1 LIDFA
6 GSGVVHLV
14 GGTAGLV
21 GTFLLGP
28 RIGRFE
34 ANREGKVEG
43 KPRREKEE
51 KREEKKREEK

>member
-1 LIDFA
+1 MYFSACVCL

-34 ANREGKVEG
+34 ANKEGKFEG
-43 KPRREKEE
+43 KFITVCACMYIS
-51 KREEKKREEK
+51 